1 MRLALKSTLR
11 LLVGYAVV
19 LFIIAAVVVYQL
31 LVLQAGVQKETA
43 RLFAREVASALTAP
57 SLDRLLHA
65 DQAARRDLKTLIESL
80 TQNSQVVTSISV
92 IDRNGR
98 VVASDAHDV
107 GVRLPTPD
115 TVFGGSPQMR
125 FITFGAFPFS
135 SGMYELAVPLVQ
147 SDQRVGYLQIG
158 LQSRRV
164 IEMNR
169 RMWNWLFS
177 AAMIG
182 LVCIAGL
189 GFALHVHLARRGHTL
204 AHALEAAIR
213 GESSAAAL
221 DLDEFAP
228 ALATATRV
236 GQEIRSARSHSP
248 EERGQF
254 VALGHRLDVGVLLLD
269 AAGRL
274 EYASRR
280 GRDLFGC
287 ADDSGLAT
295 ALDGLRSEIG
305 KGLKRAPRANG
316 DGAWTDI
323 ELPGGEDAR
332 RLRLEFYSLDPGGDG
347 ARLVL
352 VRDRA
357 GMKALETDLRLAT
370 QLRGLARLY
379 LTVAH
384 DIRAPLAAMMVN
396 LELLGSEGNGSTPP
410 DAEARRQGYL
420 TVLNQELQRLHRT
433 LDSLLNHAALPRE
446 DLEEFDLRGLVQDI
460 EGLLRPQSE
469 RQKVVLTT
477 AVPGDPVR
485 VHGARDALRQ
495 ALINLGINALE
506 AMPDG
511 GTLTIRLEAEGTRA
525 TLSVV
530 DSGPGIPSDIRDKVF
545 TMHFTTK
552 SSGTGIGLFVA
563 RAVVESHGGEIRIAP
578 RAGEGATL
586 QIDLPALSQ
595 EA

>member
-1 MRLALKSTLR
+1 
-11 LLVGYAVV
+11 
-19 LFIIAAVVVYQL
+19 
-31 LVLQAGVQKETA
+31 
-43 RLFAREVASALTAP
+43 
-57 SLDRLLHA
+57 
-65 DQAARRDLKTLIESL
+65 
-80 TQNSQVVTSISV
+80 
-92 IDRNGR
+92 
-98 VVASDAHDV
+98 
-107 GVRLPTPD
+107 
-115 TVFGGSPQMR
+115 
-125 FITFGAFPFS
+125 
-135 SGMYELAVPLVQ
+135 
-147 SDQRVGYLQIG
+147 
-158 LQSRRV
+158 
-164 IEMNR
+164 
-169 RMWNWLFS
+169 
-177 AAMIG
+177 
-182 LVCIAGL
+182 
-189 GFALHVHLARRGHTL
+189 
-204 AHALEAAIR
+204 
-213 GESSAAAL
+213 
-221 DLDEFAP
+221 
-228 ALATATRV
+228 
-236 GQEIRSARSHSP
+236 
-248 EERGQF
+248 
-254 VALGHRLDVGVLLLD
+254 
-269 AAGRL
+269 
-274 EYASRR
+274 
-280 GRDLFGC
+280 
-287 ADDSGLAT
+287 
-295 ALDGLRSEIG
+295 
-305 KGLKRAPRANG
+305 
-316 DGAWTDI
+316 
-323 ELPGGEDAR
+323 
-332 RLRLEFYSLDPGGDG
+332 
-347 ARLVL
+347 
-352 VRDRA
+352 
-357 GMKALETDLRLAT
+357 MKALETDLRLAT